1 MDKGTGDSSD
11 RTLEYLK
18 KVTVELMTTRD
29 DLAKL
34 REKLDEPI
42 AIVGM
47 GCRYPGGVESPD
59 DLWNLVASGTDAVA
73 GFPTDR
79 GWDLAGLFDPDPDRF
94 GKVYTREGG
103 FLRGAGDFDAGFFG
117 ISPREAVAMDPQQRL
132 LLEVSWEALEHAG
145 IDPASLRGSATG
157 VITGVAYQDYGTIA
171 KASGPAAEGY
181 VSIGSAASVASGRVS
196 YALGLEGP
204 AVTVDTACSSSL
216 VAIHLACQALRRGE
230 ASLVLAGG
238 VTVMATPTL
247 YLDFARQRGLAADG
261 RCKSFSAAADGVA
274 WADGVGVVVLERL
287 SDARR
292 AGHTVLGIVRGS
304 AVNQDG
310 ASNGL
315 TAPNGL
321 SQERVLAAA
330 LADAGLRPVD
340 VDAVEAHGTGTA
352 LGDPI
357 EAQALL
363 AAYGRERADRPLRIG
378 SLKSNIGHSQAA
390 SGVGG
395 VIKMVQALRHQ
406 VLPKSLHAEELSPHV
421 DWSSGA
427 VRVLSRSE
435 QWPAGSGRIRRAG
448 VSSFGISGT
457 NAHVIIE
464 EAPAEPAGDT
474 AAPAAP
480 APHATTTVVPL
491 LLSAKTDDALRAQA
505 DRLRHW
511 LLDRPTADLW
521 SVAATLLGHR
531 TRWDRRGAV
540 VGADR
545 EQLLAGLADL
555 ATGAGAARESGP
567 KPGRTAFLFTGQG
580 AQRAGMGRE
589 LYRAFPVFA
598 AALDE
603 LCDRFD
609 PLLGRSL
616 RALMF
621 DPEATELL
629 NRTEFTQ
636 PALFAYEVALFRLLE
651 SFGLTPDLVAGH
663 SIGELA
669 AAHVAGVW
677 SVGDACALVA
687 ARGRLMGALPPG
699 GAMLAAALTAAD
711 AAELLADHP
720 ETLSLAAV
728 NGPRSVVFSGTADAV
743 DAVEKLLA
751 GDGIRNSRLRVSH
764 AFHSVL
770 MEPMLAEFR
779 SVAEGLTYRAPSI
792 PIVAT
797 GSATGADPAGPGY
810 WVEQVRGC
818 VRFAAAVD
826 TLVEK
831 GARRFLELGP
841 DAVLTAMTRECL
853 AERPEIEAGTLVAAA
868 ARRTADELTQ
878 FTRMLTQA
886 HNAGLEVAWQPLFAG
901 RATHRAELPTYAFQR
916 QRYWLEPGAG
926 APGQP
931 SGHLLG
937 AAHPLAGRD
946 EWLFTGQISTRTHP
960 WLADHAVFGTVLVP
974 GTGFVELALY
984 AGSRLAAETIRE
996 LVLEAPLLLDDEA
1009 AVDIQVVV
1017 EAAASDGGRRFTVHS
1032 RAAGESTGE
1041 TAWTTHAVGVLAPG
1055 ATGHAGPAFDARV
1068 WPPAGAAALDP
1079 VRLYERLS
1087 EMGFGYGPAFQDVR
1101 AAWTSGDE
1109 VYAELRLPEG
1119 LDGQPFRIHPA
1130 LLDATFHPALDR
1142 LADTDAGKVP
1152 LPFSYAGVRLFRPGA
1167 DTVRVRVGLV
1177 DTDSVRVDAVD
1188 PTGNPV
1194 ATIESVLARPV
1205 DTRMLHRSRTG
1216 TDPLYTLTWTPAPA
1230 PVAAVGGRVAAVGA
1244 VPVTDDVEVYP
1255 GLGALLAASDAPGVV
1270 VWRTDEAGG
1279 TGETAAVARA
1289 RVGAALA
1296 AVRAWLADERTRER
1310 TLVAVTG
1317 DAADIPGQFCDPAA
1331 AAVSGLLACAQAE
1344 YPGRIVQL
1352 DLTGTNPLTSRTVL
1366 DAVALGEPRVAVRE
1380 SGALV
1385 PRLARA
1391 GAPDAGPVTFGTGTV
1406 LITGGTGGLGA
1417 LVARHL
1423 VAAHGV
1429 RQLLLVSRRGP
1440 AAAGAGELVDE
1451 LTAAGAR
1458 VRVAACDIADRA
1470 ALAALL
1476 DSVGP
1481 EYPVT
1486 AVVHSAGVIDDGT
1499 IDTLTP
1505 DRLDRVLRPK
1515 IDAALNLHELTREY
1529 DLAAFVMFS
1538 SAAPLLGGQGQ
1549 GNYAAANRFL
1559 DALAQQRRAAGL
1571 PAHTLAW
1578 GLWTIG
1584 MAAGLGEAGAEHMV
1598 RQIRTRLGLVP
1609 IGAETGLTL
1618 FDRALAGDHPL
1629 TLTAL
1634 LDIEALTALARSGV
1648 LPPVLRDLVRVP
1660 AAAPAAET
1668 GSLAQRVASAPE
1680 AEHYDLV
1687 LHEIR
1692 SLAAL
1697 VLGHSSAAAVDPDA
1711 LFAELG
1717 FDSLGG
1723 VEFRNRLAALTGLT
1737 LPSTLVFEYP
1747 TAAAVA
1753 EMLSARLADAGPEPA
1768 AAPAATAG
1776 PRGSLTELVVAAHR
1790 RGAVDEVLPLLIQS
1804 AELTVA
1810 FDRPAGP
1817 GDIGKPMLLA
1827 RGGTGPTVICVPSFL
1842 IGNGPHQFGKL
1853 ARELGSECAVHALWL
1868 PGTRPG
1874 EPLPSSW
1881 DGLLDQLADTTL
1893 ETVGAGSF
1901 VLAGYSIGGALAHGL
1916 AGRLAA
1922 RGRPA
1927 LGVAMIDTYSPDDE
1941 AGNRAVFASALGLAL
1956 DSGHELI
1963 AVDDRALV
1971 VMADYARIYG
1981 SRPALPISAPTL
1993 VLRAT
1998 TTMPGLALPEP
2009 VPQWQHRGE
2018 TVEIPADHLT
2028 VIDEAIP
2035 VVAERIRQWL
2045 GALGAA
2051 AGEPPS

>member
-47 GCRYPGGVESPD
+47 GCRYPGGVESPA
-59 DLWNLVASGTDAVA
+59 DLWDLVATGTDAVA

-79 GWDLAGLFDPDPDRF
+79 GWDLDGLFDPDPDRF

-145 IDPASLRGSATG
+145 IDPASLRGSDTG

-196 YALGLEGP
+196 YSLGLEGP

-247 YLDFARQRGLAADG
+247 YLDFSRQRGLAPDG

-363 AAYGRERADRPLRIG
+363 AAYGQGRGGRPLRIG

-395 VIKMVQALRHQ
+395 VIKVVEALRHQ
-406 VLPKSLHAEELSPHV
+406 LLPKSLHADELSPHV
-421 DWSSGA
+421 DWSAGE
-427 VRVLSRSE
+427 VRVLTE
-435 QWPAGSGRIRRAG
+435 AEAWPAVPGRARRAG

-464 EAPAEPAGDT
+464 EAPAEPA
-474 AAPAAP
+474 AAPAETTPAAGTAP
-480 APHATTTVVPL
+480 VPL
-491 LLSAKTDDALRAQA
+491 PISARTGDALRAQA
-505 DRLRHW
+505 DRLRHY
-511 LLDRPTADLW
+511 LLEHPTADLW
-521 SVAATLLGHR
+521 SVAATLLDNR
-531 TRWDRRGAV
+531 TRWDRRGTV

-555 ATGAGAARESGP
+555 ATGAVAAREAEP
-567 KPGRTAFLFTGQG
+567 KLGRTAFLCTGQG
-580 AQRAGMGRE
+580 AQRAGMGRD

-598 AALDE
+598 TALDE
-603 LCDRFD
+603 LCAHFD
-609 PLLGRSL
+609 PVLGRSL
-616 RALMF
+616 RDLMF
-621 DPEATELL
+621 AADSAELL
-629 NRTEFTQ
+629 NRTEYTQ
-636 PALFAYEVALFRLLE
+636 PALFAYEVALFRLVE
-651 SFGLTPDLVAGH
+651 SFGITPDLLAGN

-669 AAHVAGVW
+669 AAHLAGLW
-677 SVGDACALVA
+677 SAADACALVA
-687 ARGRLMGALPPG
+687 ARGRLMGALPSG
-699 GAMLAAALTAAD
+699 GAMLAAAITEAR
-711 AAELLADHP
+711 AAELLAEYP
-720 ETLSLAAV
+720 ESLSLAAV

-743 DAVEKLLA
+743 DAVEKMLA
-751 GDGIRNSRLRVSH
+751 GDGLRSSRLRVSH
-764 AFHSVL
+764 AFHSIL

-779 SVAEGLTYRAPSI
+779 SVAEGLAYRSTSI
-792 PIVAT
+792 PFVPT
-797 GSATGADPAGPGY
+797 SAAAAGAPPSEPGY

-818 VRFAAAVD
+818 VRFAAGVD
-826 TLVEK
+826 ALVDA

-853 AERPEIEAGTLVAAA
+853 AERPEIETGSLVAAA
-868 ARRTADELTQ
+868 ARRTVEEVTQ
-878 FTRMLTQA
+878 FTRMLAQA
-886 HNAGLEVAWQPLFAG
+886 HDAGIEVQWHPLFAG
-901 RATHRAELPTYAFQR
+901 RVTQRVDLPTYAFQR
-916 QRYWLEPGAG
+916 QRYWLEPQTGA
-926 APGQP
+926 AQ
-931 SGHLLG
+931 SASAHLLSD
-937 AAHPLAGRD
+937 AHAVAGRD

-974 GTGFVELALY
+974 GTGFVELALH
-984 AGSRLAAETIRE
+984 AGIRLATDTIRE
-996 LVLEAPLLLDDEA
+996 LVLEAPLLLDDET

-1017 EAAASDGGRRFTVHS
+1017 EAADADGARRFAVHS
-1032 RAAGESTGE
+1032 RATGD
-1041 TAWTTHAVGVLAPG
+1041 TAWTTHAAGVLAP
-1055 ATGHAGPAFDARV
+1055 ATSGTVTPAFDGRV
-1068 WPPAGAAALDP
+1068 WPPPGAEPLDP
-1079 VRLYERLS
+1079 VRLYERLT

-1101 AAWTSGDE
+1101 VAWTTDAE
-1109 VYAELRLPEG
+1109 VYAELLLPEG
-1119 LDGQPFRIHPA
+1119 LDGQPFGIHPA

-1142 LADTDAGKVP
+1142 LADTGAGKVP
-1152 LPFSYAGVRLFRPGA
+1152 LPFSYAGVRLYRPGA
-1167 DTVRVRVGLV
+1167 GAVRVRVGLV

-1188 PTGNPV
+1188 SAGAPV
-1194 ATIESVLARPV
+1194 VTIDSVLARPV
-1205 DTRMLHRSRTG
+1205 DTRMLHRSRSG
-1216 TDPLYTLTWTPAPA
+1216 ADPLYTLAWN
-1230 PVAAVGGRVAAVGA
+1230 PVAAPGA
-1244 VPVTDDVEVYP
+1244 VPPAAVAVLGTVPVTGDVVGYP
-1255 GLGALLAASDAPGVV
+1255 DLGALLAAPDAPAIV
-1270 VWRTDEAGG
+1270 VWRTDETGVP
-1279 TGETAAVARA
+1279 GETAAAARA
-1289 RVGAALA
+1289 RIEAALA
-1296 AVRAWLADERTRER
+1296 AVRTWSADDRTRDR
-1310 TLVAVTG
+1310 TLVAVTA
-1317 DAADIPGQFCDPAA
+1317 DAAEIPGQFCDPAA

-1352 DLTGTNPLTSRTVL
+1352 DRAGSESLTSRAVL
-1366 DAVALGEPRVAVRE
+1366 EAVALGEPRVAVRN

-1385 PRLARA
+1385 PRLVRVH
-1391 GAPDAGPVTFGTGTV
+1391 GPGTRPVTFGTGTV

-1429 RQLLLVSRRGP
+1429 RELLLVSRRGP
-1440 AAAGAGELVDE
+1440 DAAGAGELVTD

-1470 ALAALL
+1470 ALAGLL
-1476 DSVGP
+1476 ASVGP
-1481 EYPVT
+1481 EHPVS
-1486 AVVHSAGVIDDGT
+1486 AVVHSAGVIDDAT

-1505 DRLDRVLRPK
+1505 QQLDRVLRPK
-1515 IDAALNLHELTREY
+1515 IDATLNLHELTREH

-1559 DALAQQRRAAGL
+1559 DALAHQRREAGL
-1571 PAHTLAW
+1571 PAHSLAW

-1584 MAAGLGEAGAEHMV
+1584 MAAGLGEAGGEHMV

-1609 IGAETGLTL
+1609 IGAETGMAL
-1618 FDRALAGDHPL
+1618 FDRALAAENSL
-1629 TLTAL
+1629 LLTAL
-1634 LDIEALTALARSGV
+1634 LDTEALTALSRSGV
-1648 LPPVLRDLVRVP
+1648 LPPVLRDIVRAP
-1660 AAAPAAET
+1660 IAAAPAAEA
-1668 GSLAQRVASAPE
+1668 GSLAQRITAVPE
-1680 AEHYDLV
+1680 SEHYDLV

-1697 VLGHSSAAAVDPDA
+1697 VLGYSSAADVDPDA

-1723 VEFRNRLAALTGLT
+1723 VEFRNRLAAITGLT

-1753 EMLSARLADAGPEPA
+1753 EMLSEKLTAAGPEPVP
-1768 AAPAATAG
+1768 APAATAG
-1776 PRGSLTELVVAAHR
+1776 PRGSLTELVVAAHQ
-1790 RGAVDEVLPLLIQS
+1790 RGVVDEVLPLLIQS

-1810 FDRPAGP
+1810 FDRPAEP

-1827 RGGTGPTVICVPSFL
+1827 RGGSGPTVICVPSFL

-1853 ARELGSECAVHALWL
+1853 ARELGSEFGVHALWL

-1874 EPLPSSW
+1874 QPLPSSW
-1881 DGLLDQLADTTL
+1881 DGLLDQLADVTL
-1893 ETVGAGSF
+1893 DTVGAGAF

-1916 AGRLAA
+1916 AGRLTE
-1922 RGRPA
+1922 RGRPP

-1963 AVDDRALV
+1963 AVDDRSLV
-1971 VMADYARIYG
+1971 VMADYARVYG
-1981 SRPALPISAPTL
+1981 SRPAQPITAPTL

-1998 TTMPGLALPEP
+1998 TTMPGLDLPEP
-2009 VPQWQHRGE
+2009 IPAWQHRGD

-2028 VIDEAIP
+2028 VIDAAIP
-2035 VVAERIRQWL
+2035 AVAERIRQWL
-2045 GALGAA
+2045 AA
-2051 AGEPPS
+2051 ITEPAGEPPS